1 MEFALHYRGPLS
13 PKANAADKLS
23 IRRHFHA
30 QVKKICTD
38 EDSPVR
44 HNPRNW
50 LLEVRKKIG
59 DFEFVALVAGWNG
72 LLAEVEII
80 LLRPEAPG
88 SIVSSGDIDN
98 RLKTLFDAIKIPQH
112 LQDLPPGATPA
123 EGETPFFCILED
135 DRRITKVTIQT
146 ERLWEAASSDEVE
159 LIMLVRPVSMY
170 GGFT

>member
-1 MEFALHYRGPLS
+1 MEFALHYRGKLS
-13 PKANAADKLS
+13 PKANAADKHS
-23 IRRHFHA
+23 IRRHFQA
-30 QVKKICTD
+30 QTKKLCT
-38 EDSPVR
+38 EDTFRYHPQ
-44 HNPRNW
+44 NW
-50 LLEVRKKIG
+50 QMDSIKTVG
-59 DFEFVALVAGWNG
+59 PFAFVALVSQWNR

-112 LQDLPPGATPA
+112 LQDLPPGAMPGD
-123 EGETPFFCILED
+123 GETPFFCILED